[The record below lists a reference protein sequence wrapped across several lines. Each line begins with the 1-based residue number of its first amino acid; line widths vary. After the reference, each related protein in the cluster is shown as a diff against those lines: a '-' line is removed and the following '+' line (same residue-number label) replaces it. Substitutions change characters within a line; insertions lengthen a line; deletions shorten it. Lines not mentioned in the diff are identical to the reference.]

1 MEWDGTIDREAKF
14 GEMLVLEEEEEE
26 EDYYSSSEDEEEGDD
41 DAYINKKRSRSEME
55 MEEDESGLTTPIM
68 SEGTSSVISSISG
81 LDTPSSITGQG
92 DEDEM
97 IDLRKKDSK
106 DHIGRS
112 LYQVLPSSSSS
123 STNQVLLG

>member
-1 MEWDGTIDREAKF
+1 
-14 GEMLVLEEEEEE
+14 LEEEE
-26 EDYYSSSEDEEEGDD
+26 EDYYSSSEDEEGDEDD

-55 MEEDESGLTTPIM
+55 EGDESGLTTPMM

-81 LDTPSSITGQG
+81 LDTPSSISGQG

-97 IDLRKKDSK
+97 INLRKKDSK

-112 LYQVLPSSSSS
+112 LYQMFPSSSSS
-123 STNQVLLG
+123 STNQVIFRGEKARESCF